1 MIVGVIVNATKDPG
15 LSYAKD
21 IEAWLNARGYQPV
34 WDDDAYKSD
43 FLVVLGGDG
52 TMLRASKMA
61 AKYNTPVLGIN
72 LGNLGYLTD
81 VDRNEGLNA
90 IDKMLAG
97 DYRREQRMM
106 LETRKELALND
117 VFLRGETTRL
127 ASYKIDVGNGHM
139 DTLRADGILVATP
152 TGSTAYNLSAG
163 GPILKPDSEM
173 MVITPVCPHILYAK
187 PWVISGN
194 DEVSITPVDE
204 DAVVVLDGEVKFHLK
219 KNESLTIS
227 QAECMATII
236 KTTNVNFF
244 EVLRKKMGNAR

>member
-1 MIVGVIVNATKDPG
+1 MIVGVTVNSTKDQC

-21 IEAWLNARGYQPV
+21 IEAWLKARGYQLA
-34 WDDDAYKSD
+34 WEDEAYKGD

-61 AKYNTPVLGIN
+61 AKYNIPMLGIN

-81 VDRNEGLNA
+81 SDRNEGLNA
-90 IDKMLAG
+90 IAKVLAG
-97 DYRREQRMM
+97 DYRQEQRMM
-106 LETRKELALND
+106 LKTREELALNE
-117 VFLRGETTRL
+117 VFLRGEASKL

-173 MVITPVCPHILYAK
+173 MVITPVCPHTLYAR
-187 PWVISGN
+187 PWVVSGN
-194 DEVSITPVDE
+194 DEVSITPMDE
-204 DAVVVLDGEVKFHLK
+204 DAAVVLDGEVKFHLK
-219 KNESLTIS
+219 KGESLTIS
-227 QAECMATII
+227 RAECRATII
-236 KTTNVNFF
+236 KTTNIDFF